1 MQTENYV
8 SEPNQKTRVLFVV
21 CFVKCASRS
30 VLRVVCF
37 TKCASRGVL
46 REVCFAKCASRGV
59 FRVVCFA
66 WCASRGVLRVVCF
79 GKFSGKMFDF
89 FFSGNIFPKMLRN
102 CIKTCFCA
110 FLIDFGEILW
120 GFFFQLFC
128 AKSNENFEKN
138 RKVFGVEMFWN
149 FWKIVESFSTESWKY
164 FSQIDFLG
172 SPSNRSRS
180 QLSKNMVICLF
191 WAIFSSETGR
201 KPNMLDLGTKMPDLD
216 TKNAEFGHRTTKCA
230 TFWKSEIFGFYV
242 YKSSCPLACRR

>member
-1 MQTENYV
+1 MCRRNNIKIRKLAKQAQIRKLVQKPSNKKDRGFLKNYV

-37 TKCASRGVL
+37 TKCASRNVL
-46 REVCFAKCASRGV
+46 REVCFAWCASRSVLRVVCASRSVLRMACFAKCASRNV
-59 FRVVCFA
+59 LRVVCFA

-110 FLIDFGEILW
+110 FLMDFGEILC
-120 GFFFQLFC
+120 FFFLQLFC

-138 RKVFGVEMFWN
+138 RKNFGVE
-149 FWKIVESFSTESWKY
+149 SF
-164 FSQIDFLG
+164 
-172 SPSNRSRS
+172 
-180 QLSKNMVICLF
+180 
-191 WAIFSSETGR
+191 
-201 KPNMLDLGTKMPDLD
+201 
-216 TKNAEFGHRTTKCA
+216 
-230 TFWKSEIFGFYV
+230 
-242 YKSSCPLACRR
+242 